1 MHPRRIGDVEVGAI
15 GRGAMRVSIEGR
27 PGEARSLATVHAAPD
42 AA

>member
-1 MHPRRIGDVEVGAI
+1 MYTRRVGDVEVGAI

-27 PGEARSLATVHAAPD
+27 PGEARSLATVHAAPG